1 METNLNPAPEAPTA
15 AEPKPEVKEPAA
27 PAKAPDA
34 SSVVYFSREQET
46 LEKQLKALKRIH
58 RWGMIRTIA
67 CIVVAVAMVV
77 AAYSVG
83 QLLPQVSQLLNELNT
98 LTAELASVDF
108 LALTDQLSQLA
119 VAGTEGINVATE
131 ALTETMEGMNSINF
145 EALGESVEGLSSV
158 VDNLKT
164 VTDRLGRIF
173 R

>member
-1 METNLNPAPEAPTA
+1 M
-15 AEPKPEVKEPAA
+15 
-27 PAKAPDA
+27 
-34 SSVVYFSREQET
+34 
-46 LEKQLKALKRIH
+46 
-58 RWGMIRTIA
+58 
-67 CIVVAVAMVV
+67 V